1 MKYLCPGGLDL
12 VVLGD
17 RSPAV
22 PRAVLL
28 PLPEDSRGWQASR
41 ERKQT
46 LHQLHKR
53 GVTPIDVS
61 LARVIRC
68 SPVGSN
74 LVKAQRQRGP
84 RIGPGLP
91 QLGGGGGA
99 RGGGGGGLQQ

>member
-1 MKYLCPGGLDL
+1 M
-12 VVLGD
+12 LGD

-22 PRAVLL
+22 PHAVL
-28 PLPEDSRGWQASR
+28 PLPEDSRGEQASR

-68 SPVGSN
+68 SPVSSN

-84 RIGPGLP
+84 RIRPGLLQP
-91 QLGGGGGA
+91 GRGRGA
-99 RGGGGGGLQQ
+99 VFSSEHFFALVFLI